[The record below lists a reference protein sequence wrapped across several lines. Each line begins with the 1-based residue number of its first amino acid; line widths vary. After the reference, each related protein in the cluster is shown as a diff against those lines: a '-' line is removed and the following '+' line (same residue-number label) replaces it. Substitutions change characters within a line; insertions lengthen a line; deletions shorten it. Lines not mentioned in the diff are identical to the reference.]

1 MAEREADTARDSDEL
16 EWTVWPARRRPAVS
30 ILVAALIVGLSAAAV
45 LVYQSP
51 WYGVMV
57 SGGLFVATVSY
68 YLPTRY
74 HLDARGV
81 SLRTPLTSTSKD
93 WGAFAATYADA
104 AGIFL
109 SPTRRL
115 TWAARH
121 RGVYLRFADNDEAVT
136 EYVKKHVKRAGTDN

>member
-57 SGGLFVATVSY
+57 ASGLFIATMSH

-74 HLDARGV
+74 RIDAQGV
-81 SLRTPLTSTSKD
+81 SLNTPLSSASKEWAAFAVWSTDDWGVFLSTS
-93 WGAFAATYADA
+93 
-104 AGIFL
+104 
-109 SPTRRL
+109 SRPTRL
-115 TWAARH
+115 Q
-121 RGVYLRFADNDEAVT
+121 RGIYLPFDDNKDAVT